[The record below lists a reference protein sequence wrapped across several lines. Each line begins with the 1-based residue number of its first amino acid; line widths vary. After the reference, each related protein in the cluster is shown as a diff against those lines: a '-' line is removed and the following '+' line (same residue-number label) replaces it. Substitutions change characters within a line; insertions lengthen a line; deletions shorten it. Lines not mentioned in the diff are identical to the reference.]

1 MVDLIVCP
9 DGYIY
14 EYIPDLSLLV
24 YKNKSPVIQKCMLAD
39 ITRQESQVKYQ
50 FNVQK

>member
-1 MVDLIVCP
+1 MVDSIISP
-9 DGYIY
+9 DRYIY

-24 YKNKSPVIQKCMLAD
+24 YKNRSPVIQKCMLTD
-39 ITRQESQVKYQ
+39 NTRQKTQAKYQ